1 MTSIHA
7 DVARAALAWTTC
19 TVARVP
25 GGAKRRWGSD
35 APRGAARARG
45 GTRRQPAAVRP
56 APKTGTAPRRG
67 PRDRPRT
74 PTRWNAAEGDGGGPR
89 GPSACAHLGWGAWA
103 ESDAREA
110 PPAPTTP
117 THVGRRSAGR
127 RRAARGT
134 RSPESVRV
142 RALATEAAHRRQQR
156 RQGGGAARRRG
167 PRDRPRT
174 LTRRER
180 CRRGCGRAT
189 RPHPA
194 VHPPGC

>member
-1 MTSIHA
+1 MRTSIHA

-19 TVARVP
+19 TVACAP

-45 GTRRQPAAVRP
+45 GTRRQPAAVKP
-56 APKTGTAPRRG
+56 APKTGAAPRRG
-67 PRDRPRT
+67 PRDRSRT

-117 THVGRRSAGR
+117 THVGREARGGGEQHVEQGAPSQRACARWRPRQPTAGNSAAKE
-127 RRAARGT
+127 AARQ
-134 RSPESVRV
+134 
-142 RALATEAAHRRQQR
+142 A
-156 RQGGGAARRRG
+156 GGAPGTAPG
-167 PRDRPRT
+167 P
-174 LTRRER
+174 
-180 CRRGCGRAT
+180 
-189 RPHPA
+189 
-194 VHPPGC
+194 